1 MSDPKAAGTD
11 ESSTA
16 ALIEQLRDLP
26 SAQRLSLETL
36 ESVYGLAFNHYSQGQ
51 YEAALRYFGFLTVYR
66 PTEPRF
72 LNGLALS
79 HQRLGNY
86 EAAIQAYSM
95 AAVIDPL
102 APQHMMGVADCQ
114 LLAGQFDAA
123 LGSLETVIHYCRD
136 VGGFNTLMQRAEDL
150 KAYINKHAC
159 A

>member
-1 MSDPKAAGTD
+1 MSDPNAAGAD
-11 ESSTA
+11 DSSTT
-16 ALIEQLRDLP
+16 ALIKQLRVLP
-26 SAQRLSLETL
+26 SAQRLSEETL

-102 APQHMMGVADCQ
+102 APQHVMGVADCQ

-123 LGSLETVIHYCRD
+123 LGSLETVIHYCKE
-136 VGGFNTLMQRAEDL
+136 VGGFITVLQRAEEL